1 MKKQPQLVFEVRDST
16 ARVHCNGCSNIT
28 SASDS
33 FYAHECAD
41 VLGVKV
47 SAINMSRAVDTADRW
62 IRAGQPG
69 YICVTGVHGAMEA
82 QKDHE
87 FREILNYAMMNVPDG
102 MPMSWVGR
110 LQGFDDMDRVFGP
123 DFMLAMCRLS
133 LERGF
138 RHFLYGGQPG
148 TAGKLKDSLENKF
161 PGLQVV
167 GTYTPPFRNLNAEE
181 EDVLLAQVR
190 DARPHILWV
199 GLSTPTQERFMAQF
213 VDRFQVPLLVGVGAA
228 FDYHTGL
235 IRDCSAWIKRAG
247 LQWLHRLA
255 QDPRRLWRRYL
266 LNNPAFV
273 WNITLQ
279 LLKLRR
285 YPRISNM
292 PAPEK
297 RTLAV
302 RGSPDTSP

>member
-1 MKKQPQLVFEVRDST
+1 MRKRTQPVSDASDKT
-16 ARVHCNGCSNIT
+16 AQIRCSRCSNI
-28 SASDS
+28 APGSDS

-47 SAINMSRAVDTADRW
+47 SAINMSQAVDTADRW

-69 YICVTGVHGAMEA
+69 YVCVTGVHGVMEA
-82 QKDHE
+82 QKNPE
-87 FREILNYAMMNVPDG
+87 FREILNHAMMNTPDG

-110 LQGFDDMDRVFGP
+110 LQGFEDMDRVFGP
-123 DFMLAMCRLS
+123 DFMSAMCQLS

-148 TAGKLKDSLENKF
+148 IAEKLKYSLQKKF

-167 GTYTPPFRNLNAEE
+167 GTYTPPFRDMNVEE
-181 EDVLLAQVR
+181 EDTLLAQLR
-190 DARPHILWV
+190 DTRPHILWV
-199 GLSTPTQERFMAQF
+199 GLSTPKQERFMAQY
-213 VDRFQVPLLVGVGAA
+213 VDRLQVPLLVGVGAA
-228 FDYHTGL
+228 FDYHTGA
-235 IRDCSAWIKRAG
+235 IRDCSTWIKRAG

-266 LNNPAFV
+266 RNNPAFV
-273 WNITLQ
+273 WNIALQ

-285 YPRISNM
+285 YPRISDM
-292 PAPEK
+292 PAPEE
-297 RTLAV
+297 RALLA
-302 RGSPDTSP
+302 RRPPHTSP